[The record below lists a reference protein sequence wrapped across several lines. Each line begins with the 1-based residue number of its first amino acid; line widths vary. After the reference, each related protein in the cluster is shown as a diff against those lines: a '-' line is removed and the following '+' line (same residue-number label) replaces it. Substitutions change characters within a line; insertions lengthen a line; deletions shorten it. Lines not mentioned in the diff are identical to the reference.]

1 MSASGI
7 HHRVDGP
14 PGAPVVVLVNSLGTT
29 LAMWDPQLPLLKRR
43 FRVVRYDLPGH
54 GGSAAPP
61 GPYTIAELGAQL
73 VALLDELGV
82 ERAHLCG
89 LSIGGMISMWVAS
102 HAPDRVDR
110 LVLCS
115 TSALLG
121 PPEAWAARAE
131 TVLSSGMSAISDAV
145 VGRWFSP
152 GFAER
157 NPAVV
162 ARMRAMIE
170 TASPIGYA
178 GCCRAIER
186 MDLRPD
192 LERIVAPT
200 LVVVGADDPATPPD
214 HAERIVAGIPGSLL
228 TVVRAAAHL
237 VNVEQPERVG
247 WMIGDHLAAEGP
259 A

>member
-1 MSASGI
+1 MSAAGI
-7 HHRVDGP
+7 HHLVDGP
-14 PGAPVVVLVNSLGTT
+14 PGAPVVVLANSLGTT
-29 LAMWDPQLPLLKRR
+29 LAMWDPQVPELTRR

-54 GGSAAPP
+54 GASAAPP
-61 GPYTIAELGAQL
+61 GPYTIAGLGAQL
-73 VALLDELGV
+73 VALLDELAV

-121 PPEAWAARAE
+121 PPESWAARAE
-131 TVLSSGMSAISDAV
+131 TVLSSGMAAISAVV
-145 VGRWFSP
+145 VGRWFTP

-162 ARMRAMIE
+162 GRMRAMIE
-170 TASPIGYA
+170 TASPLGYA

-192 LERIVAPT
+192 LARIVAPT
-200 LVVVGADDPATPPD
+200 LVVAGADDPAMPLD
-214 HAERIVAGIPGSLL
+214 HAERLVAGIPGSRLEI
-228 TVVRAAAHL
+228 VGPAAHL

-247 WMIGDHLAAEGP
+247 RSIGDHLAAEGP
-259 A
+259 V